1 MSASSII
8 SLPDQP
14 TLHDLQ
20 EYVRRMT
27 AERGFDHENVT
38 EKFVLMMEEVGELAK
53 AVRKT
58 QGMHLDPN
66 SQKYRTDHEAADV
79 LFYLLD
85 ICNKLGIDLEQAL
98 RDKEEMNKKRTWQ
111 APLTEN
117 PYSA

>member
-1 MSASSII
+1 MTKTN
-8 SLPDQP
+8 LTLGENP

-20 EYVRRMT
+20 EYVKRMT
-27 AERGFDHENVT
+27 AGRGFDRETVT

-79 LFYLLD
+79 FFYLLD
-85 ICNKLGIDLEQAL
+85 ICNKLGIDLEKAL
-98 RDKEEMNKKRTWQ
+98 REKEEINKQRSW
-111 APLTEN
+111 AAGLTGSEN
-117 PYSA
+117 SA